1 MNTLKDLFSV
11 FKGMTHAD
19 NPSKPVSIVIIGAGD
34 RGTTYASYAL
44 ENPSMA
50 KVVGVAEP
58 QTFRRERLVKEHKIP
73 EKNVFADWS
82 DLAKQSQL
90 ADAAVIATQ
99 DSMHRDPAIALA
111 RKGYHLLLE
120 KPMAPDERSCREIV
134 SAVKSSGVMMAVCH
148 VLRYTA
154 YTKKLKELID
164 SGAIGEVISIQ
175 RLEPVGYWHQAH
187 SFVRGN
193 WRREDE
199 SSFMLLAKSCHDLDW
214 IRHIIGRRCTAVS
227 SFGSLTHF
235 HEGNRPEDSSTRCLQ
250 CDYEPDCPYSAKR
263 IYLRFLERGVTG
275 WPVTVVTPDVSEKG
289 ILAALD
295 EGSYGQCVYRCDN
308 DVVDHQVVNMEF
320 EGGQTASFTM
330 MAFTK
335 ARPRETRIF
344 GTQGEI
350 FGDGEKIRVH
360 DFLTESEK
368 TYDTSTEGLSSLEAH
383 GGGDFGVIDSFVRA
397 VAYNNPSLIL
407 SGPDESLETHLMVFS
422 AERSRKE
429 KRTISI

>member
-1 MNTLKDLFSV
+1 MSYETPNQR
-11 FKGMTHAD
+11 
-19 NPSKPVSIVIIGAGD
+19 PVSIVIVGAGD

-44 ENPSMA
+44 ENPDLA
-50 KVVGVAEP
+50 RVVGVAEP
-58 QTFRRERLVKEHKIP
+58 MTFRRERLVKEHEIP
-73 EKNVFADWS
+73 EENVFLDWR
-82 DLAKQSQL
+82 DLAKQNQL

-120 KPMAPDERSCREIV
+120 KPMAPDEKSCRQIV
-134 SAVKSSGVMMAVCH
+134 NAVKDSGVMMAVCH

-164 SGAIGEVISIQ
+164 AGEIGEVISIQ

-214 IRHIIGRRCTAVS
+214 IRYIIGRRCTAVS

-235 HEGNRPEDSSTRCLQ
+235 HERNSPDNSSTRCLQ
-250 CDYEPDCPYSAKR
+250 CDYEPDCPYSGKR
-263 IYLRFLERGVTG
+263 IYLRFLERGTTG
-275 WPVTVVTPDVSEKG
+275 WPVNVVTPDVTEKG
-289 ILAALD
+289 VLEALD
-295 EGSYGQCVYRCDN
+295 DGPYGQCVYHCDN

-320 EGGQTASFTM
+320 EGGLTASFTM

-335 ARPRETRIF
+335 SRPRETRVF
-344 GTQGEI
+344 GTKGEI
-350 FGDGEKIRVH
+350 FGDGEKIQVY
-360 DFLTESEK
+360 DFLTESEA
-368 TYDTSTEGLSSLEAH
+368 TYETSPKGLSALEAH
-383 GGGDFGVIDSFVRA
+383 SGGDFGVIDSFIKA
-397 VAYNNPSLIL
+397 VAMSNPNLIL